1 MKTYVITLSK
11 TFGVKHPKCGMP
23 TDFRELYEEGI
34 KIHTIRAN
42 YPLWKERFESIKD
55 GEACLSLRQ
64 WSGKPYASKQEL
76 ICNLYST
83 DGIGLQQLV
92 FSDGDITMPRVVQEV
107 DLFNPEPKF
116 IPVELYA
123 LAAADGLSIE
133 NWLAWFKGYDLSK
146 PMAIIHFTKFRYANE
161 TNS

>member
-1 MKTYVITLSK
+1 MKTYPITLSK
-11 TFGVKHPKCGMP
+11 VFPSKHQQHGNP
-23 TDFRELYEEGI
+23 TNFMQLYEDGE

-42 YPLWKERFESIKD
+42 YPLWKERFESIKNGD
-55 GEACLSLRQ
+55 ACLSLRQ

-92 FSDGDITMPRVVQEV
+92 FSDGDITMPRVVQDV

-116 IPVELYA
+116 IPVELYD
-123 LAAADGLSIE
+123 LAASDGLSIE

-146 PMAIIHFTKFRYANE
+146 SMAIIHFTKFRYLLP
-161 TNS
+161 

>member
-1 MKTYVITLSK
+1 MKTYTITLSK
-11 TFGVKHPKCGMP
+11 VFPSKHQQNGNP
-23 TDFRELYEEGI
+23 TNFRQLYEDGV

-55 GEACLSLRQ
+55 GDAFLSLRQ
-64 WSGKPYASKQEL
+64 WSGKPYDSKQEL

-92 FSDGDITMPRVVQEV
+92 FSDGDITMPHVVQEV

-116 IPVELYA
+116 IPVELYD
-123 LAAADGLSIE
+123 LAASDGLSIE

-146 PMAIIHFTKFRYANE
+146 SMAIIHFTKFRYK
-161 TNS
+161 SPLY

>member
-1 MKTYVITLSK
+1 MKTYTITISK
-11 TFGVKHPKCGMP
+11 VFPSMHQQHGNP
-23 TDFRELYEEGI
+23 TNFRQLYEDGV

-42 YPLWKERFESIKD
+42 YPLWKERFESIKNGD
-55 GEACLSLRQ
+55 ACLSLRQ

-92 FSDGDITMPRVVQEV
+92 FSDGDITMPRIVQDV

-116 IPVELYA
+116 IPVELYD
-123 LAAADGLSIE
+123 LAASDGLSIE
-133 NWLAWFKGYDLSK
+133 NWLAWFKGYDLTKS
-146 PMAIIHFTKFRYANE
+146 MAIIHFTKFRYHD
-161 TNS
+161 